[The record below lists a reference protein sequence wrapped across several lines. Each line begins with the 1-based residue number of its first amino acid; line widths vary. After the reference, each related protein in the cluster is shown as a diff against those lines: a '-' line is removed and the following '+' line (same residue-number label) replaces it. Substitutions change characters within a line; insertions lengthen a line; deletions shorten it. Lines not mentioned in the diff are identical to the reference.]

1 MRLIVPQFSSKSSKL
16 LYPFS
21 DEHSSIN
28 VQGISMDEGKTIRLM
43 GVSEAEVD
51 EILEN
56 EKVDLRIAGFDEE
69 DKRLRRRM
77 LGVPAG
83 LIKLPQ
89 GEYIFADFRT
99 LEIPGVKLNPPA
111 SEALKRMHML
121 AADPGIIAIM
131 NENHGEEISL
141 RLRTDDLKGF
151 RKYESI
157 KKTLLHE
164 LAHMVYSEH
173 DANFYALDKQLNQEA
188 ASLDW
193 TRSQSR
199 TLNGPKSHNHYDDEY
214 YVSDISNLPRK
225 LGGNASEQL
234 ASARESSVAAAYR
247 RMANAPI
254 SNVVTSEVDAEPD
267 PDDSRFFPPRKER
280 PNTENLHNQKKLDVK
295 PNPDFSDTWIDFEP
309 DPDESHGTSIKT
321 YRNQAKLDH
330 EPDPDDHTDIRRNS
344 EPDPDDSQG
353 TDIKGGFTQRD
364 DGIISPVPPLSID
377 EKSSDSW
384 VLREP
389 NPDDSSM
396 IEDRVQSWETMR
408 EPDPDDSE
416 TKEND
421 LGHGSDAKPVTLYT
435 EPDPDDSLMV
445 SQKASGMQ
453 IDEPDPDD
461 QEMLSR
467 IVQSRETMR
476 EPDPDDS
483 ETKESDLGYGSD
495 AKPVTVYA
503 EPDPDDSLMVS
514 QKASGMQID
523 EPDPDDQE
531 MLSRIVQSRETMR
544 EPDPD
549 DSETK
554 ENDLGHGSDAKPV
567 TVYAEP
573 DPDDSLMVSQKGSGM
588 QIDEPDPDD
597 QEKLSRIVQSRETM
611 REPDPDDSE
620 TKESDL
626 GYGSD
631 AKPVTVYA
639 EPDPDDSL
647 MVSQKGSGMQIDE
660 PDPDDQEKLSR
671 IVQSRETMRE
681 PDPDDSETKESD
693 LGYGSDA
700 KPVTV
705 YAEPDPDDS
714 LMVSQKASGMQ
725 IDEPDP
731 NNQETLSRIQDPVT
745 ALSSRMHKAI
755 DMLRNEVDP
764 IEASRVLQTLV
775 KIIRNVMEHPN
786 EMKYKRLRKDIILD
800 DTGKAETYLVLKRND
815 PGLLWL
821 AKSSIETVLT
831 C

>member
-1 MRLIVPQFSSKSSKL
+1 MQDPESILKFSVLWRGKKFIVEMNSGASLQNFGYELQKLTDIKSDTMRLIVPQFSSKSSKL

-131 NENHGEEISL
+131 NEHRWRVGIMTEMAPVGYVGVSPKCILGFNKNHGEEISL

-396 IEDRVQSWETMR
+396 IEDSVQSWETMR

-461 QEMLSR
+461 QEM
-467 IVQSRETMR
+467 
-476 EPDPDDS
+476 
-483 ETKESDLGYGSD
+483 
-495 AKPVTVYA
+495 
-503 EPDPDDSLMVS
+503 
-514 QKASGMQID
+514 
-523 EPDPDDQE
+523 
-531 MLSRIVQSRETMR
+531 
-544 EPDPD
+544 
-549 DSETK
+549 
-554 ENDLGHGSDAKPV
+554 
-567 TVYAEP
+567 
-573 DPDDSLMVSQKGSGM
+573 
-588 QIDEPDPDD
+588 
-597 QEKLSRIVQSRETM
+597 LSRIVQSRETM

-786 EMKYKRLRKDIILD
+786 EMKYKRLRKVPTISFCIPSWFLPLPAMEIMSLIGFNEDIILD

>member
-1 MRLIVPQFSSKSSKL
+1 MQDPESILKFSVLWRGKKFIVEMNSGASLQNFGYELQKLTDIKSDTMRLIVPQFSSKSSKL

-131 NENHGEEISL
+131 NEHRWRVGIMTEMAPVGYVGVSPKCILGFNKNHGEEISL

-514 QKASGMQID
+514 QK
-523 EPDPDDQE
+523 
-531 MLSRIVQSRETMR
+531 
-544 EPDPD
+544 
-549 DSETK
+549 
-554 ENDLGHGSDAKPV
+554 
-567 TVYAEP
+567 
-573 DPDDSLMVSQKGSGM
+573 
-588 QIDEPDPDD
+588 
-597 QEKLSRIVQSRETM
+597 
-611 REPDPDDSE
+611 
-620 TKESDL
+620 
-626 GYGSD
+626 
-631 AKPVTVYA
+631 
-639 EPDPDDSL
+639 
-647 MVSQKGSGMQIDE
+647 GSGMQIDE

-786 EMKYKRLRKDIILD
+786 EMKYKRLRKSNPIIQRNVANYKAAMEIMSLIGFNEDIILD